1 MATSSSAEEL
11 NKDFMFTGLIQE
23 VGTIL
28 SVTQNTEGK
37 EFIIKAPG
45 LIKEIQ
51 IDDSVA
57 TNGCCLTAT
66 QIKGDTFKVQAIHM
80 TLQKTS
86 IGSLKSGD
94 KVNLEL
100 SLRPNDRLGGHFVQG
115 HVNAVGK
122 IKQIKTMGENWEI
135 EVSIPK
141 DLRKYMISEGS
152 VAIEGISLTIAR
164 LTSESL
170 TVSIIPHTLE
180 KTTLGTKKVGDDLN
194 LEVDMIA
201 KYIENFLRFDKESR
215 KEEWAKNFFDVKYE
229 D

>member
-1 MATSSSAEEL
+1 
-11 NKDFMFTGLIQE
+11 MFTGLIQE

-37 EFIIKAPG
+37 EFIIKAPN

-86 IGSLKSGD
+86 VGKLKSGD

-100 SLRPNDRLGGHFVQG
+100 SLRPQDRLGGHFVQG
-115 HVNAVGK
+115 HVNAMGT

-135 EVSIPK
+135 EVTFPQE
-141 DLRKYMISEGS
+141 LRKYMISEGS
-152 VAIEGISLTIAR
+152 ITLDGISLTIAK
-164 LTSESL
+164 LTDNSL
-170 TVSIIPHTLE
+170 TVAIIPHTLE
-180 KTTLGTKKVGDDLN
+180 KTTLGTKKVGDHLN

-201 KYIENFLRFDKESR
+201 KYIENFLRFDKDSR

>member
-1 MATSSSAEEL
+1 
-11 NKDFMFTGLIQE
+11 MFTGLIQE
-23 VGTIL
+23 VGTIV

-37 EFIIKAPG
+37 EFVIKAPT

-66 QIKGDTFKVQAIHM
+66 QIKGDTFKVQAVHM

-86 IGSLKSGD
+86 VGNLKSGD

-100 SLRPNDRLGGHFVQG
+100 SLRPQDRLGGHFVQG
-115 HVNAVGK
+115 HVNAIGK
-122 IKQIKTMGENWEI
+122 IKQIKTMGETCEI
-135 EVSIPK
+135 EVSFPK

-152 VAIEGISLTIAR
+152 IAIEGISLTIAK
-164 LTSESL
+164 LTAESL
-170 TVSIIPHTLE
+170 TVAIIPHTLE
-180 KTTLGTKKVGDDLN
+180 KTTLGTKKVGDTLN

-201 KYIENFLRFDKESR
+201 KYIENFLRFDKDSR
-215 KEEWAKNFFDVKYE
+215 KEEWAKNFFEVKYE

>member
-1 MATSSSAEEL
+1 
-11 NKDFMFTGLIQE
+11 MFTGLIQE
-23 VGTIL
+23 VGTIV
-28 SVTQNTEGK
+28 SVIQNTEGK
-37 EFIIKAPG
+37 EFVIKAPS

-66 QIKGDTFKVQAIHM
+66 QIKGDTFKVQAVHM

-86 IGSLKSGD
+86 VGMLKNGD

-115 HVNAVGK
+115 HVNAMGQ
-122 IKQIKTMGENWEI
+122 IKQIKTTGENWDI
-135 EVSIPK
+135 EVSIPLE
-141 DLRKYMISEGS
+141 LRKYMISEGS
-152 VAIEGISLTIAR
+152 ITLDGISLTIAK
-164 LTSESL
+164 LTSSSL
-170 TVSIIPHTLE
+170 TVAIIPHTLE
-180 KTTLGTKKVGDDLN
+180 KTTLGTKKVGDHLN

-201 KYIENFLRFDKESR
+201 KYIENFLRFDGNSK

>member
-1 MATSSSAEEL
+1 
-11 NKDFMFTGLIQE
+11 MFTGLIQE

-37 EFIIKAPG
+37 EFVIKAPT

-66 QIKGDTFKVQAIHM
+66 QIKDDTFKVQAIHM

-86 IGSLKSGD
+86 VGGLKAGD

-100 SLRPNDRLGGHFVQG
+100 SLRPQDRLGGHFVQG
-115 HVNAVGK
+115 HVNAIGK
-122 IKQIKTMGENWEI
+122 IKQINTMGENWEI
-135 EVSIPK
+135 EVSFPL

-152 VAIEGISLTIAR
+152 IALDGISLTIAK
-164 LTSESL
+164 LTNDTL
-170 TVSIIPHTLE
+170 TVAIIPHTLE
-180 KTTLGTKKVGDDLN
+180 KTTLGTKKVGDHLN

-201 KYIENFLRFDKESR
+201 KYIENFLRFDKDSR
-215 KEEWAKNFFDVKYE
+215 KEEWAKNFFNVKYE

>member
-1 MATSSSAEEL
+1 
-11 NKDFMFTGLIQE
+11 MFTGLIQE
-23 VGTIL
+23 VGTIV
-28 SVTQNTEGK
+28 SVVQNTEGK
-37 EFIIKAPG
+37 EFIIKAPS

-66 QIKGDTFKVQAIHM
+66 QIKGDTFKVQAVHM

-86 IGSLKSGD
+86 VGMLKSGD

-115 HVNAVGK
+115 HVNAMGQ
-122 IKQIKTMGENWEI
+122 IKQIKTTGENWEI
-135 EVSIPK
+135 EVSIPPE
-141 DLRKYMISEGS
+141 LRKYMISEGS
-152 VAIEGISLTIAR
+152 VCLDGISLTIAK
-164 LTSESL
+164 LTPSSL
-170 TVSIIPHTLE
+170 TVAIIPHTLE
-180 KTTLGTKKVGDDLN
+180 KTTLGTKKVGDHLN

-201 KYIENFLRFDKESR
+201 KYIENFLRFDGNSK

>member
-1 MATSSSAEEL
+1 
-11 NKDFMFTGLIQE
+11 MFTGLIQE
-23 VGTIL
+23 VGTIV
-28 SVTQNTEGK
+28 SVTSNTEGK

-80 TLQKTS
+80 TLEKTS
-86 IGSLKSGD
+86 VGDLKSGD

-100 SLRPNDRLGGHFVQG
+100 SLRPQDRLGGHFVQG
-115 HVNAVGK
+115 HVNALGK
-122 IKQIKTMGENWEI
+122 IKQIKTMGANWEI
-135 EVSIPK
+135 EVSIPA

-152 VAIEGISLTIAR
+152 ICIDGISLTIAR
-164 LTSESL
+164 LSPTSL
-170 TVSIIPHTLE
+170 TVAIIPHTLE
-180 KTTLGTKKVGDDLN
+180 KTTLGTKKVGDHLN

-201 KYIENFLRFDKESR
+201 KYIENFLRFDKDSR
-215 KEEWAKNFFDVKYE
+215 KEEWAKNFFNVKYE

>member
-1 MATSSSAEEL
+1 
-11 NKDFMFTGLIQE
+11 MFTGLIQE

-37 EFIIKAPG
+37 EFIIKAPN

-86 IGSLKSGD
+86 VGGLKSGD

-100 SLRPNDRLGGHFVQG
+100 SLRPQDRLGGHFVQG
-115 HVNAVGK
+115 HVNAMGT

-135 EVSIPK
+135 EVSFPQG
-141 DLRKYMISEGS
+141 LRKYMISEGS
-152 VAIEGISLTIAR
+152 VCLDGISLTIAR
-164 LTSESL
+164 LGASSL
-170 TVSIIPHTLE
+170 TVAIIPHTLE
-180 KTTLGTKKVGDDLN
+180 KTTLGTKKVGDHLN

-201 KYIENFLRFDKESR
+201 KYIENFLRFDKDSR

>member
-1 MATSSSAEEL
+1 
-11 NKDFMFTGLIQE
+11 MFTGLIQE
-23 VGTIL
+23 VGTIV
-28 SVTQNTEGK
+28 SVVQNTEGK
-37 EFIIKAPG
+37 EFIIKAPS

-66 QIKGDTFKVQAIHM
+66 QIKGDTFKVQAVHM

-86 IGSLKSGD
+86 VGMLKSGD

-115 HVNAVGK
+115 HVNAMGQ
-122 IKQIKTMGENWEI
+122 IKQIKTTGENWEI
-135 EVSIPK
+135 EVGIPPE
-141 DLRKYMISEGS
+141 LRKYMISEGS
-152 VAIEGISLTIAR
+152 ICLDGISLTIAK
-164 LTSESL
+164 LTPSSL
-170 TVSIIPHTLE
+170 TVAIIPHTLE
-180 KTTLGTKKVGDDLN
+180 KTTLGTKKVGDHLN

-201 KYIENFLRFDKESR
+201 KYIENFLRFDGNSK